1 MSPKGRPKGEYRS
14 AQHEGSPV
22 SAHLLQG
29 GVALLSLAL
38 GGCAS
43 TPAITPGV
51 PRVVPRV
58 VIHPYESHKECVRL
72 APGDRV
78 DYQYESSA
86 PLKFDIGYRE
96 GDNLLMPVVRG
107 PSASASGTYEVLL
120 AHQYCMT
127 WEAGPPGAII
137 RYRIL
142 VRPPLR

>member
-1 MSPKGRPKGEYRS
+1 MSARRPQ
-14 AQHEGSPV
+14 A
-22 SAHLLQG
+22 

-38 GGCAS
+38 CGCAA

-72 APGDRV
+72 ASGDRV
-78 DYQYESSA
+78 DYEYASSA

-107 PSASASGTYEVLL
+107 PSASASGTYEVLIP
-120 AHQYCMT
+120 HRYCMT
-127 WEAGPPGAII
+127 WEAGPPGAILG
-137 RYRIL
+137 YRIL